1 MTLRSTNSCFLH
13 HILLLLR
20 FRFYFRILL
29 LLRFHILLLLLLRFH
44 ILLQRVVVA
53 PPGPGWP
60 CYHTSLLHNIRHQR
74 EQMQTYSFLAIC
86 VSSVLTVGVTVV
98 TVTQVWE
105 GVTWGTVGVQ
115 DWSSM

>member
-29 LLRFHILLLLLLRFH
+29 LLRFHILLLLLRFH
-44 ILLQRVVVA
+44 ILLQRVVAA

-86 VSSVLTVGVTVV
+86 VSSVLTLSLSL
-98 TVTQVWE
+98 W
-105 GVTWGTVGVQ
+105 
-115 DWSSM
+115 

>member
-29 LLRFHILLLLLLRFH
+29 LLRFHILL
-44 ILLQRVVVA
+44 QRVVAA

-86 VSSVLTVGVTVV
+86 VSSVLTLTVV
-98 TVTQVWE
+98 TVQQV
-105 GVTWGTVGVQ
+105 
-115 DWSSM
+115 